1 MPQELDVRA
10 AGGVLRGGS
19 VPARQSGSGA
29 PASQN
34 AVQALAQWRT
44 VDAAQTKALQ
54 SRQSEVKSNVS
65 APTPAIRW
73 GISAP
78 D

>member
-1 MPQELDVRA
+1 MDWFVRISPLVEIVQQELDVRA

-54 SRQSEVKSNVS
+54 SLRD
-65 APTPAIRW
+65 T
-73 GISAP
+73 
-78 D
+78 